1 MRSIVQTI
9 LNAEIPVIVYV
20 APTGARAASAGV
32 FITMAG
38 HVAAM
43 APATNI
49 GAAHPVAVGGNVDKE
64 TLKKIENDAAA
75 FARSIAADRGRNAD
89 WAEKAVRSSVSATE
103 REAVRLKVVDLVAE
117 SVPDLL
123 AKVHGRTV
131 KTVRGPV
138 TLSTKDAVVRPIE
151 VRFRDR
157 FLALIT
163 DPNVAYILMMVGM
176 LGLFFELSNPGV
188 ILPGVIGG
196 ISLILAFFA
205 FQSLPINWAGLL
217 LILFGVVLLLAEIK
231 VVSHGVLTIG
241 GVIAMVLG
249 SLMLYEAPETGFRIS
264 WWVILPTV
272 GATAGLVALGGLGR
286 AQGPL
291 PAPVHRPRRH
301 DRAHRGGAHAARAR
315 GAGAGRGRAV
325 ARGRGRRPGGRG
337 RARPHHRRRGIDAPG
352 GAGGGAVARG
362 ARSAGARGGRVMAGW
377 FELLVG
383 VVPLIVIAVF
393 VIASSVRILREYE
406 RAVIFRFGRRA
417 NAVLNPG
424 GDGSGPGLLL
434 LIPLVDKMVKV
445 SLRTITMDVPP
456 QDVITKDN
464 VSVKVNAV
472 IFFRVI
478 DAARAVIAVENYL
491 FATSQIAQTTLRSV
505 LGQEELDGLLASR
518 DKINQELT
526 RIIDEHTSPW
536 GSRWRRWR

>member
-1 MRSIVQTI
+1 MMMRAREAAMGRLAVALILASLALLPRPGMGQAPTAPVALIQIEGAITPVTVRLIAGAVERAQAQRAPALVLQLDTPGGLERSMRSIVQTI

-38 HVAAM
+38 HLAAM

-64 TLKKIENDAAA
+64 TLRKIESDAAA

-131 KTVRGPV
+131 KTVRGPI
-138 TLSTKDAVVRPIE
+138 TLSTKEAVVRPIE

-188 ILPGVIGG
+188 ILPGIIGG

-249 SLMLYEAPETGFRIS
+249 SLMLYETPETGFRIS

-272 GATAGLVALGGLGR
+272 GATAGLVAWVVSAGLKALYRRPSTGPGDMIGRTGVARMPLDPEGQVQVGGELWR
-286 AQGPL
+286 AVVDDGPVAAGEPVRVTAVDGL
-291 PAPVHRPRRH
+291 TLTVVRAAGPSPAPEGTRR
-301 DRAHRGGAHAARAR
+301 
-315 GAGAGRGRAV
+315 
-325 ARGRGRRPGGRG
+325 
-337 RARPHHRRRGIDAPG
+337 APG
-352 GAGGGAVARG
+352 GPPPA
-362 ARSAGARGGRVMAGW
+362 
-377 FELLVG
+377 
-383 VVPLIVIAVF
+383 
-393 VIASSVRILREYE
+393 
-406 RAVIFRFGRRA
+406 
-417 NAVLNPG
+417 PG
-424 GDGSGPGLLL
+424 G
-434 LIPLVDKMVKV
+434 
-445 SLRTITMDVPP
+445 T
-456 QDVITKDN
+456 
-464 VSVKVNAV
+464 A
-472 IFFRVI
+472 
-478 DAARAVIAVENYL
+478 
-491 FATSQIAQTTLRSV
+491 
-505 LGQEELDGLLASR
+505 
-518 DKINQELT
+518 
-526 RIIDEHTSPW
+526 
-536 GSRWRRWR
+536 